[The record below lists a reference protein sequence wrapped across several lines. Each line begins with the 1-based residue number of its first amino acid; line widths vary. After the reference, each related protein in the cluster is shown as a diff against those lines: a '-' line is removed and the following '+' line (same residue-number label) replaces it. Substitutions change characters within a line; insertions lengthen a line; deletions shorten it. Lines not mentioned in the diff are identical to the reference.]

1 MYDGLIKKQYLKVN
15 RYLFNSFI
23 NRFGKSNKRKITS
36 RSREDIIKNGKTL
49 NNKQIENGEIK
60 AVIDQEKGMV
70 LFKEDTIEFN
80 SLETKKILDTQ
91 IENGIKLF
99 NRIKNMNNEI
109 ERSQI
114 YLSKVMGIKD
124 ESFFDSN
131 MMMNKMG
138 KMKDIY
144 Y

>member
-138 KMKDIY
+138 KMKDFY
-144 Y
+144 